1 MSIELEHHLKLAL
14 KYFEEGKNLVDK
26 DSVQASEKLYKAAEE
41 IVKMLT
47 MYFNL
52 SDVLENVKKRG
63 RWTVAELERAVEA
76 ISERFGEWFI
86 SLWDIAWALH
96 VWGFHEAKLDSKAV
110 KVRLRYLERMI
121 LETQKLVEKVER

>member
-1 MSIELEHHLKLAL
+1 MSIELEYHFKLAL

-26 DSVQASEKLYKAAEE
+26 DPIQASEKLYKAAEE

-86 SLWDIAWALH
+86 SVWDIAWALH
-96 VWGFHEAKLDSKAV
+96 VWGFHEAKLNSKAV
-110 KVRLRYLERMI
+110 KVRLPYLERMI

>member
-86 SLWDIAWALH
+86 GAWDIAWALH
-96 VWGFHEAKLDSKAV
+96 VGGFHEAKLDSKAV
-110 KVRLRYLERMI
+110 KVRLPYLERMI

>member
-1 MSIELEHHLKLAL
+1 MSIELGHHLKLAL
-14 KYFEEGKNLVDK
+14 RYFEEGKNLVDK
-26 DSVQASEKLYKAAEE
+26 DSAQASEKLYKAAEE

-86 SLWDIAWALH
+86 SVWDIAWALH

-110 KVRLRYLERMI
+110 KVRLPYLERMI